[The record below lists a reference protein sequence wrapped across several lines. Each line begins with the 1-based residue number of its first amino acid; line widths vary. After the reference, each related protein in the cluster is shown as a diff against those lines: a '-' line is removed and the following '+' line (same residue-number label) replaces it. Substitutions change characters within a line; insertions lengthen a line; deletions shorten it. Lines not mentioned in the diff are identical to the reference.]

1 MKYLGIVLLFLS
13 SNVLGETDNSNGIY
27 TDSYQVHG
35 GYRWLDAD
43 LGNFPSIS
51 YHDVGARA
59 SKNIMD
65 IGLLNIYA
73 DYTGM
78 DSNYGKSES
87 SGLTAAFVLPL
98 SKYFSTSFSSSG
110 WQYTQSNPYKSE
122 GYTISGDVF
131 LHDIDYGK
139 IGVQLSY
146 SDAKSKTNKI
156 SWNSEMSA
164 YTLYGSYYFDD
175 FTVNAITYLSEIEI
189 GNSSVSNSNALWYV
203 SANLYPLDNT
213 KLTVQGNI
221 IDSNKRFNATLN
233 HQIFDNLI
241 LGFQFEIQDD
251 LYHNG
256 VIGVGSQTN
265 RFTVNTYGFN
275 LIYHFGNKS
284 SMKSRDRN
292 LQQTGVY
299 R

>member
-13 SNVLGETDNSNGIY
+13 GNVLGEIDNSNGIY

-35 GYRWLDAD
+35 GYRWLDAN

-73 DYTGM
+73 NYTGM
-78 DSNYGKSES
+78 DSNYGGSES

-98 SKYFSTSFSSSG
+98 SKYFSTSFHLGGFES
-110 WQYTQSNPYKSE
+110 TQGSYKQE
-122 GYTISGDVF
+122 GYGISGDVF
-131 LHDIDYGK
+131 LHNIDYGK

-146 SDAKSKTNKI
+146 SDSKSKTNNN
-156 SWNSEMSA
+156 SWNREGSV

-175 FTVNAITYLSEIEI
+175 FTVNATTYLLEFESE
-189 GNSSVSNSNALWYV
+189 GWSDSNASWYV

-213 KLTVQGNI
+213 KLIVQGNI
-221 IDSNKRFNATLN
+221 IDSNKRFTAALN

-241 LGFQFEIQDD
+241 LGFQFETQD
-251 LYHNG
+251 
-256 VIGVGSQTN
+256 VGQTN
-265 RFTVNTYGFN
+265 RFTMNTYGFN